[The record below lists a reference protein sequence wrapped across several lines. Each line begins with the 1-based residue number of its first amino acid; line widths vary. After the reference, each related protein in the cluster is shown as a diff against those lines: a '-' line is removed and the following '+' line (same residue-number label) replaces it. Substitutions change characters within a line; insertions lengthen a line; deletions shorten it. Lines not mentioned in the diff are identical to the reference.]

1 MKHLPRSAAI
11 LMGALTFVMPGAC
24 GHFPVAMAQQTPKG
38 FAPCHA
44 FSISATS
51 SSSNIQ
57 LANCGP
63 TVILMNLTSQEAF
76 FNYGSASSTTASSSN
91 YSLPGGAYIMITVPD
106 QSPAGWYIAGYTSTS
121 STTIRI
127 LEGRAQ

>member
-1 MKHLPRSAAI
+1 MKHLLRSALIAA
-11 LMGALTFVMPGAC
+11 LMLPGAC
-24 GHFPVAMAQQTPKG
+24 GHFPVALAQQTPKG

-44 FSISATS
+44 FSLNPSGS
-51 SSSNIQ
+51 SVNVQ

-76 FNYGSASSTTASSSN
+76 FNYGSSSATSASSSN

-106 QSPAGWYIAGYTSTS
+106 QSPAGWYIAATTSTS
-121 STTIRI
+121 STTVRI